1 MADRKAMYTK
11 ATEESINELREL
23 ISTYEG
29 YGDLRNY
36 ILKTLD
42 RMMIESSSKDEAIDA
57 MVELEATIIMC
68 GMAKG
73 INVKKF
79 FKQLLYGQ
87 KGGDKNE

>member
-1 MADRKAMYTK
+1 MADKKTMYTK

-73 INVKKF
+73 IDVEKF

-87 KGGDKNE
+87 KGGERR